1 MLKPAPHPKGVQGYR
16 LWWAFLLWDRSFP
29 HFRDTG
35 KPARTE
41 NTAREEAGGEQMPN
55 PRRTQGHLQVL
66 DLKSTPMW
74 VWETEPRM
82 PVRNQDPQVEPK
94 GPQTSTLSDPKQ
106 KQKQTLWGKKKDSNK
121 LNMHPMSFD
130 LKVVSQN
137 VQEKKLLWEF
147 EEITN
152 SFWQPKTDFR

>member
-74 VWETEPRM
+74 VWEPEPRM

-106 KQKQTLWGKKKDSNK
+106 KQKQTLWGNK
-121 LNMHPMSFD
+121 QGFKQIKYASHEFW
-130 LKVVSQN
+130 SQSGIT
-137 VQEKKLLWEF
+137 KCTR
-147 EEITN
+147 EEATLRVWRN
-152 SFWQPKTDFR
+152 NQ